1 VSAITGETELE
12 RLVARSR
19 LIGADRS
26 LVLHGGGNTSSKL
39 VERDHLGRE
48 RRTIRIKGS
57 GADLA
62 TAEVRHFPGLWLD
75 ELLALRDRDALTDEE
90 MLAHL
95 GRSMVEPDA
104 PRPSVETLLHAFL
117 PAAHVDHVHADAICA
132 LANAPDPEAAVRDAL
147 GGDVAVVEYVRPG
160 FELSR
165 RVAELADR
173 RAVVLAHHGLV
184 TWGETHED
192 SYGLTLELVSRARD
206 YIERRG
212 GDLAVPFRPGANPA
226 RDNVVLARL
235 RGLVSRGRRQV
246 LALDAGQR
254 DLADRPDAGAVAAGR
269 STPDHILRIGTR
281 SCVLDG
287 DPGEPIAAFE
297 AEYAAFFER
306 HAAGETMLDARP
318 RVFLVPGLGCVA
330 AGPDAAAARQRL
342 ELAAHS
348 HRTVAATLDAFGG
361 ASWLGERDV
370 FAFDYW
376 PLELYK
382 LTLAP
387 PPRELAG
394 TIAIVT
400 GAASG
405 IGRAVAL
412 DLAGRGAHL
421 ALADVDG
428 DGLAAT
434 CAVLAP
440 ERTWSVA
447 GDLTDAAVVESLVE
461 GAVGAFGGVDAAVLN
476 AGIASTGRLD
486 ELEGEEWRRGLE
498 VNLTAHFELTRRVL
512 PVLREQGIG
521 GSLVY
526 VSSKNAFAPGAGF
539 GAYSVAKAGIVQLA
553 RIAALEGGPIGVR
566 ANVVNPDAIFGDSR
580 LWSDEVRRQ
589 RADSHGIDVAEIEAF
604 YAARSLLGRPV
615 TAEDV
620 AESVAFLV
628 SDRSR
633 ATTGC
638 VLTVDGGVAAAFP
651 R

>member
-26 LVLHGGGNTSSKL
+26 LVLHGGGNTSTKL

-48 RRTIRIKGS
+48 RRAIRIKGS

-62 TAEVRHFPGLWLD
+62 TAEARHFPGLWLD
-75 ELLALRDRDALTDEE
+75 ELLPLRGRDALTDEE

-95 GRSMVEPDA
+95 SRSMVDPDA

-117 PAAHVDHVHADAICA
+117 PATHVDHVHADAICA
-132 LANAPDPEAAVRDAL
+132 LANAPDPAAAVSDAL
-147 GGDVAVVEYVRPG
+147 GEDVAVVAYVRPG
-160 FELSR
+160 FELSC
-165 RVAELADR
+165 RVAGLADR
-173 RAVVLAHHGLV
+173 RAAVLAHHGLV
-184 TWGETHED
+184 TWGESHEE
-192 SYGLTLELVSRARD
+192 SYGLVLELVSRARD
-206 YIERRG
+206 YITARG
-212 GDLAVPFRPGANPA
+212 GRLDVEVAHGPA
-226 RDNVVLARL
+226 PLVRL

-246 LALDAGQR
+246 LALDTAQR
-254 DLADRPDAGAVAAGR
+254 DLADRADAASIAAGR
-269 STPDHILRIGTR
+269 STPDHVLRIGTC
-281 SCVLDG
+281 SCLLDG
-287 DPGEPIAAFE
+287 DPEERIAAFE
-297 AEYAAFFER
+297 AGYAAFFER
-306 HAAGETMLDARP
+306 HATGETMLDPRP
-318 RVFLVPGLGCVA
+318 RVFLVPGVGCVS
-330 AGPDAAAARQRL
+330 AGPDAETARLRL

-348 HRTVAATLDAFGG
+348 HRTVAATLDAFAG
-361 ASWLGERDV
+361 SSRLDERDV
-370 FAFDYW
+370 FEFDYW

-387 PPRELAG
+387 PPPELAG
-394 TIAIVT
+394 SIAIVT

-405 IGRAVAL
+405 IGKAVAL
-412 DLAGRGAHL
+412 DLARRGAHL

-434 CAVLAP
+434 CAALP
-440 ERTWSVA
+440 PGRTWSVA

-461 GAVGAFGGVDAAVLN
+461 GAVGAFGGIDGVVLN
-476 AGIASTGRLD
+476 AGVASIGRLD
-486 ELEGEEWRRGLE
+486 ELADAAWRRSLD

-512 PVLREQGIG
+512 PVLREQAIG

-566 ANVVNPDAIFGDSR
+566 ANVVNPDAVFGDSR

-589 RADSHGIDVAEIEAF
+589 RADSHGIDVTEIEAF
-604 YAARSLLGRPV
+604 YAARSLLGLPV